1 MIKKH
6 YKWQKIDFTIPYD
19 TRVDDKEVEKTE
31 KYLDLAKELKRA
43 WIMKVTVV
51 LLVTG
56 ALDTAAEALE
66 KKLNNIGIEKKITE
80 LQKAIL
86 KHPAE
91 YCEKFLSC
99 EESCWHHTSK
109 INHIC
114 C

>member
-6 YKWQKIDFTIPYD
+6 YKCQKIDFTIPYD

-56 ALDTAAEALE
+56 ALDTAAEVLE

-80 LQKAIL
+80 LQK
-86 KHPAE
+86 
-91 YCEKFLSC
+91 LSWNTQQNTAK
-99 EESCWHHTSK
+99 SSWAVRSLVDTIPQK
-109 INHIC
+109 
-114 C
+114 